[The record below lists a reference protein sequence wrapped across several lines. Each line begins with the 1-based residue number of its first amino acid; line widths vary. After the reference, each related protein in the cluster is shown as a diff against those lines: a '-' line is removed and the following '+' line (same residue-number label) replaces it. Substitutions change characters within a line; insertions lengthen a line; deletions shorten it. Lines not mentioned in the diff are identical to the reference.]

1 MPELAPVD
9 LIASLRRPK
18 QLYTQS
24 YLDDPIQFPAD
35 PRFLPITAVKQLNA
49 YIILPKD
56 LAQFNIVELNQA
68 TNQFYAVT
76 MYSRTVEREAF
87 TRLIDRRIQQ
97 LPTVALPNTL

>member
-1 MPELAPVD
+1 MPELAPID
-9 LIASLRRPK
+9 LIASLRRPQ
-18 QLYTQS
+18 QLFTQS

-68 TNQFYAVT
+68 TNQFYTAT
-76 MYSRTVEREAF
+76 MYSRTIKREDF
-87 TRLIDRRIQQ
+87 QRLIDRRIRQ
-97 LPTVALPNTL
+97 LPTTTLPNTL